1 MGVRGRISEREVHPV
16 AVPVRERN
24 RPLVDDPDEAG
35 LTALVR
41 ALRPA
46 LGVGRREEEHVHPL
60 DERAI
65 VILDPV
71 ARALGEPIRDPTRVE
86 PVLKASRLLVIAS
99 GHLEMMR
106 VVRPRVHVTAPVL
119 DEVTAALEESFEL
132 VDDPEGADGI
142 LSMLTTRVNGAYL
155 DRAGPQVR
163 VVANYAVGVN
173 NIDLPAAAERDVV
186 VANTPDVLTRA
197 TAELAVGL
205 MVSLLRRIA
214 EGDRF
219 VRRRDEWEFSL
230 EFMLGSSLDGRRL
243 LVVGPGRIGRE
254 TARLAEAF
262 GATTA
267 FASRGDDLRSLLAD
281 ADVVSLHV
289 PLTDETRH
297 LIGREELEA
306 MRPAAVLVNTARG
319 PIVDERALVSALRD
333 GVIAGAALD
342 VFEREP
348 QVEAGLLALEN
359 VVLTP
364 HLGSATRD
372 TRVAMGML
380 CVEALR
386 AVLLEGRRPANA
398 VG

>member
-1 MGVRGRISEREVHPV
+1 
-16 AVPVRERN
+16 
-24 RPLVDDPDEAG
+24 
-35 LTALVR
+35 
-41 ALRPA
+41 
-46 LGVGRREEEHVHPL
+46 
-60 DERAI
+60 
-65 VILDPV
+65 
-71 ARALGEPIRDPTRVE
+71 
-86 PVLKASRLLVIAS
+86 
-99 GHLEMMR
+99 MMR

-119 DEVTAALEESFEL
+119 DEVTAALAESFEL
-132 VDDPEGADGI
+132 VDAPGGADGI

-155 DRAGPQVR
+155 DRAGPQLR

-173 NIDLPAAAERDVV
+173 NIDLPAAAERGVV

-205 MVSLLRRIA
+205 MISLLRRIA

-230 EFMLGSSLDGRRL
+230 EFMLGSSLDGKRL

-254 TARLAEAF
+254 TAQLAEAF
-262 GATTA
+262 GATTV
-267 FASRGDDLRSLLAD
+267 FASRDDDLRSLLAD
-281 ADVVSLHV
+281 ADVVTLHV

-297 LIGREELEA
+297 LIGREELAA
-306 MRPAAVLVNTARG
+306 MPSAAVLVNTARG
-319 PIVDERALVSALRD
+319 PIVDEQALVAALRD
-333 GVIAGAALD
+333 GAIAGAALD

-348 QVEAGLLALEN
+348 DVEAGLLALEN

-372 TRVAMGML
+372 TRIAMGML

-386 AVLLEGRRPANA
+386 AVLLEGRRPANT